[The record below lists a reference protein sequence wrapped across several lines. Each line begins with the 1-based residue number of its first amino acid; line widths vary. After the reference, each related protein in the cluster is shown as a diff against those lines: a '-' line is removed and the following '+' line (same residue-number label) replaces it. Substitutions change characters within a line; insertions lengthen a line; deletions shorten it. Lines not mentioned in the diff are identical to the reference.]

1 MPFQIN
7 ELRGAYLKY
16 QEFRKN
22 SKFTFHERFIFPYIC
37 GTYFG
42 YRKVDVLRVV
52 ALAKS
57 ISPNP
62 RYLDVGCG
70 YGDFLEKIREFI
82 PDAIGIEKDA
92 GIFYEFNRVKP
103 DFIHIKDVSLD
114 LNEKYDIIFVG
125 WMDPGVDFRKA
136 VARSTNCIITN
147 FDTGGQCG
155 INGGCEYEEF
165 GFERIAWWRTP
176 SWIDVNYQI
185 MNNYYTPLAN
195 EIRKELFK
203 LRSAHTMWYVY
214 AKKDLSSII
223 RETVRSQIKKESELS
238 LDVDNYDFE
247 GVMDECGFHYNEE
260 LPILTLKRAL
270 WKVYFD

>member
-238 LDVDNYDFE
+238 LDVDKYDFE

>member
-176 SWIDVNYQI
+176 SWIDVNHEI

-238 LDVDNYDFE
+238 LDVDKYDFE
-247 GVMDECGFHYNEE
+247 GIMDECGFHYNEE